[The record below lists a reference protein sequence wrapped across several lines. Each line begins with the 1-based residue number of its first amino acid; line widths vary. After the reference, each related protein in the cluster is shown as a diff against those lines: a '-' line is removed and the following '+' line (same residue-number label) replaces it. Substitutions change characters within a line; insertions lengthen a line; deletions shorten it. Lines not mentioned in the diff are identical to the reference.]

1 MSSPSKSSV
10 LENLSTGFRWSY
22 GDHHFIGFS
31 IAGVT
36 TSVVYENVGL
46 VFDIGQ
52 GLPFNIP
59 RHHYFLT
66 HCHSDHAGG
75 LAYVLSQRSLWNLPP
90 ATVYTLPQYQKPL
103 TAIIEQWQEL
113 EDFKY
118 PFTIQAMNI
127 GESVS
132 IDKDY
137 DVESF
142 KTIHR
147 VASQGYIVK
156 KKKKKLKPEFQ
167 NLSPQ
172 ELKKLH
178 ESGVGL
184 NTMISEPIFAFTGDT
199 QIEFLEHLKTPVD
212 VLFMETTF
220 IDDLKTIENARTW
233 GHIHFYEW
241 LDKLEQIPAQKIVLI
256 HLSSR
261 YSTPRILEILDQ
273 KIPAH
278 LRDRVDIFPRPF

>member
-1 MSSPSKSSV
+1 MSSST
-10 LENLSTGFRWSY
+10 ENLSTGFRWSY
-22 GDHHFIGFS
+22 GDHHFLGFS

-36 TSVVYENVGL
+36 TSLVYENAGL

-90 ATVYTLPQYQKPL
+90 ATVYTLPQYQQPL
-103 TAIIEQWQEL
+103 TSIIEQWQDL

-127 GESVS
+127 GETVT

-137 DVESF
+137 SVESF
-142 KTIHR
+142 KTVHR

-167 NLSPQ
+167 NLQPTD
-172 ELKKLH
+172 LRKLH
-178 ESGVGL
+178 ESGVKL
-184 NTMISEPIFAFTGDT
+184 NTVVSEALFAFTGDT
-199 QIEFLEHLKTPVD
+199 QIEFLDSLKTPVD

-220 IDDLKTIENARTW
+220 IDDHKSIENARTW
-233 GHIHFYEW
+233 GHIHLNEW
-241 LDKLEQIPAQKIVLI
+241 CDKIDEIPAKKIVLI

-261 YSTPRILEILDQ
+261 YSTPRILEILDK
-273 KIPAH
+273 KIPP
-278 LRDRVDIFPRPF
+278 LFRDRVVLFPRPF